1 MAVATDN
8 NLLEVTGLKKYF
20 PVTKGLILMKT
31 IGYVQAVDGISF
43 TIKQGETLGLV
54 GESGCGKTTTSKLLL
69 RLERPTDGEI
79 LLDGEDINTFRGS
92 QLQEYRTTVQAV
104 FQDPWSSL
112 SPRMRVRD
120 IVSEPLVVNR
130 NVTTQEKNDRVAEV
144 WRRSVCTPS
153 RPTTIPTSSVE
164 ASGRGS
170 RLPPRWCRTPS

>member
-69 RLERPTDGEI
+69 RLETPTDGEI

-144 WRRSVCTPS
+144 LAQVGLHSQQANNY
-153 RPTTIPTSSVE
+153 PTSSAA
-164 ASGRGS
+164 ASGSGS
-170 RLPPRWCRTPS
+170 PLPPLWCPTPS

>member
-43 TIKQGETLGLV
+43 NIKQGETLGLV

-69 RLERPTDGEI
+69 RLETPTEGEI

-92 QLQEYRTTVQAV
+92 QLQEYRTTVQAE
-104 FQDPWSSL
+104 
-112 SPRMRVRD
+112 
-120 IVSEPLVVNR
+120 I
-130 NVTTQEKNDRVAEV
+130 
-144 WRRSVCTPS
+144 
-153 RPTTIPTSSVE
+153 
-164 ASGRGS
+164 GRAHV
-170 RLPPRWCRTPS
+170 